1 MTTKTETREQV
12 GPAATSEAIDY
23 YARPGVM
30 TTAGQH
36 IAMLE
41 TLPEEIDALVRI
53 VQGVTL
59 HEYVASD
66 LYGFQ
71 IPDSRK
77 SESHIRPAEE
87 LFSRLLALDARPLFV
102 ARPVDRRLIGVCRHF
117 AVLLVAM
124 LRAKGIAARVR
135 CGFGSYFNPGYF
147 EDHVVCEIWNAAER
161 RWLLADPQ
169 FDEAWR
175 KALKIDHDVLDVP
188 RNRFLIAADA

>member
-1 MTTKTETREQV
+1 
-12 GPAATSEAIDY
+12 
-23 YARPGVM
+23 M

-41 TLPEEIDALVRI
+41 TLLEEIDALVRI

-66 LYGFQ
+66 QHGFQ

-77 SESHIRPAEE
+77 SESHIRSAEE

-102 ARPVDRRLIGVCRHF
+102 ARPVERRLIGVCRHF

-124 LRAKGIAARVR
+124 FVDAEVR
-135 CGFGSYFNPGYF
+135 TCVPLKAGSEGTSGFGAKRMVREKPKSSLSANMRNAKRGRQLRRHPGLPIYGT
-147 EDHVVCEIWNAAER
+147 AT
-161 RWLLADPQ
+161 LTLSS
-169 FDEAWR
+169 
-175 KALKIDHDVLDVP
+175 KIFTPSPSRTKSVE
-188 RNRFLIAADA
+188 